1 MGFAGHWL
9 VGLGRKTSQKE
20 STFAQNLGTTPY
32 STGGKLL
39 GIIVCH
45 RTFIQTCTCYERVVL
60 GHVKEEDGPEC
71 RPHEGEGRGAIEYP
85 HPAAVLHNHS

>member
-20 STFAQNLGTTPY
+20 STFAQNLGTTHY
-32 STGGKLL
+32 STLVVNVIKVGHFPN
-39 GIIVCH
+39 V
-45 RTFIQTCTCYERVVL
+45 IQTCTCYERVVL

-71 RPHEGEGRGAIEYP
+71 GPHEGERRGAIEYP